1 MANEEN
7 VNILIVDDKINNLIA
22 LEALLEDDDRNI
34 LTAMSGNE
42 ALGLMLEHD
51 FALVILD
58 IQMPEMD
65 GIETAGLM
73 RKNAKTRQT
82 PIIFVTAINKDRRHV
97 FQGYN
102 AGAVDYIFK
111 PVEPIILKSKV
122 EVLIQL
128 YRQRKTIERT
138 NSQLQK
144 MVCNLETANRKILH
158 RYKAQIEEERL
169 KVILQLAGATACEMN
184 QPLMQLL
191 DSIDLLTEN
200 ENHSTRRSALFNQIK
215 KSGKQI
221 YQIAR
226 RIQSMPI
233 NDSSFCVNRKSS
245 LKKNHQ
251 LNILS
256 LSGSKDDFKSFNQ
269 AVQNGHLMNF
279 HHAGSIKEAFSLLSR
294 EKMDIIITDYHLTDG
309 TGFDMMDV
317 LKEKNLNIPVVFIT
331 GNGDEIIAAK
341 AIKQGAYDYLT
352 REALSE
358 KLLFATLSNA
368 LEKMN
373 LQKEIE
379 AAYQRLTVL
388 STKDGLTKLY
398 NRRYFNEA
406 VESEISKVKRYG
418 SAMSMAMID
427 LDHFKTVNDRYGHL
441 AGDKVLSK
449 TAGILSD
456 LVRECDI
463 VCRYGGEEFGL
474 ILPKTYSNDAFLLG
488 ERIRKSIEA
497 HTYEYDKNDIGITV
511 SIGISSYN
519 QEMDHSLSAFINQAD
534 KALYAAKSNGR
545 NRVELFAD

>member
-7 VNILIVDDKINNLIA
+7 VNILIVDDKTNNLIA
-22 LEALLEDDDRNI
+22 LEALLEENDRNI

-42 ALGLMLEHD
+42 ALGLMLEYD

-82 PIIFVTAINKDRRHV
+82 PIIFVTAINKDRQHV
-97 FQGYN
+97 FEGYN

-122 EVLIQL
+122 DVLIQL

-138 NSQLQK
+138 NTKLQR
-144 MVCNLETANRKILH
+144 MVRNLETANRKILH
-158 RYKAQIEEERL
+158 RHKTQIEEERL

-191 DSIDLLTEN
+191 DSIDLLSADEN
-200 ENHSTRRSALFNQIK
+200 YSTRQSVLLGQVK

-233 NDSSFCVNRKSS
+233 SEPYFPVNNESSF
-245 LKKNHQ
+245 KKQHL

-256 LSGSKDDFKSFNQ
+256 LSDNKDDLKNLSQ
-269 AVQNGHLMNF
+269 TEQNGHLMIF
-279 HHAGSIKEAFSLLSR
+279 HHAGSIKEAFNLLSG
-294 EKMDIIITDYHLTDG
+294 EKVDIIITDYKLTDG
-309 TGFDMMDV
+309 TGFDMMEL
-317 LKEKNLNIPVVFIT
+317 LKEKNINLPVVFIT

-352 REALSE
+352 HETLSE
-358 KLLFATLSNA
+358 KLLFTTLSNA
-368 LEKMN
+368 LEKKS
-373 LQKEIE
+373 LQKEID
-379 AAYQRLTVL
+379 AAYHRLTVL
-388 STKDGLTKLY
+388 STKDSLTKLY

-406 VESEISKVKRYG
+406 VETEISKVKRYG
-418 SAMSMAMID
+418 SELSMAMID
-427 LDHFKTVNDRYGHL
+427 LDHFKTVNDRFGHL

-474 ILPKTYSNDAFLLG
+474 ILPKTYSDDAFLLG

-497 HTYEYDKNDIGITV
+497 HKYEYDKNNIGVTV

-534 KALYAAKSNGR
+534 KALYFAKSNGR
-545 NRVELFAD
+545 NRVELFTD